1 MMSVDECHNLT
12 IASETRSVTIKIT
25 IFHMV
30 VFILSYMIVM
40 YFYKTIGSVASNV
53 VNSLG

>member
-30 VFILSYMIVM
+30 MFIVSCIVVM